1 MVTGHSPTQ
10 SGPVASGTVSGGLHL
25 RKRQPKN
32 QGPAVPDR
40 NGKGGGDVLDNQSPN
55 NKCMVGRAADNVD
68 DPHAGANKDAAHS
81 WGDYPLP
88 RSAQIVA
95 DEE

>member
-1 MVTGHSPTQ
+1 MV
-10 SGPVASGTVSGGLHL
+10 
-25 RKRQPKN
+25 
-32 QGPAVPDR
+32 D
-40 NGKGGGDVLDNQSPN
+40 
-55 NKCMVGRAADNVD
+55 RAADNVD
-68 DPHAGANKDAAHS
+68 DPHAGASKDAAHS